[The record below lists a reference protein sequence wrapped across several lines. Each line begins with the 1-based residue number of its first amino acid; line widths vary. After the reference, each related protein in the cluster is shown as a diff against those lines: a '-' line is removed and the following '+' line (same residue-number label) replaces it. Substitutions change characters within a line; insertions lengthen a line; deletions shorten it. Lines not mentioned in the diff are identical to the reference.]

1 MPNGMEKK
9 HTLNTH
15 AMYKKKTKDEKHKNQ
30 RKKLSHEKQIHE
42 TDTHIITK
50 RFKITKNTQLQDE
63 VRPSLVSKF

>member
-1 MPNGMEKK
+1 
-9 HTLNTH
+9 
-15 AMYKKKTKDEKHKNQ
+15 MYKKNERRKTQEKE
-30 RKKLSHEKQIHE
+30 KKTLPREQIHE